1 MVTVWLCFALIGV
14 IGKLPLAARWD
25 YWGPLIEFISAYRYL
40 LALQLTPHRP
50 SLVDLYGFFS
60 KTKASFDSLPL
71 AKPPFGPRMITVVQ
85 INILA
90 RELMGDMFK
99 NSNDQLALIAI
110 LSFQVSSRCSAATAL
125 LSFALCFLFSLSSSS
140 QLLLYFTAIKP
151 GNFNQVAQR
160 EFLQGQERSEPL
172 FNAVVLSFL
181 FSSPPHLSFLP
192 LLNSTLALY
201 SLWFNFQF
209 VLQNYFLGGRRSGFV
224 LMCLYNT
231 RLWYSQ
237 KHSLTDTCIWI
248 SNSVSAYLSTLF
260 DMKVTLRWESLF
272 HVSSW
277 QARRDALKYV

>member
-181 FSSPPHLSFLP
+181 FFSPLHLI
-192 LLNSTLALY
+192 
-201 SLWFNFQF
+201 SLFFHCWTQPWLFI
-209 VLQNYFLGGRRSGFV
+209 VYDS
-224 LMCLYNT
+224 
-231 RLWYSQ
+231 
-237 KHSLTDTCIWI
+237 I
-248 SNSVSAYLSTLF
+248 SNLSSRTILLVGGAVVLFLCVCTILAFGIHRNTVLRIHAFEFPTLCLLICRLYF
-260 DMKVTLRWESLF
+260 TWKSHWDGNRSFMWVLGKRGEML
-272 HVSSW
+272 
-277 QARRDALKYV
+277 